1 MNNKLKNIY
10 LLFIKFFKIGLFTF
24 GGGYAMIS
32 LIHAEIVENMKWLDD
47 KEMMNMIVIA
57 ETTPGVLAVNT
68 ATFVGWKIAGIAG
81 SAAATIGVTMP
92 SVIIIGIISLF
103 FDEFKN
109 LKYAAYAFNGIR
121 AGVVLLIFDAVRKLD
136 KKNEKSLFYFII
148 LGLTVIA
155 SFFFKLN
162 VVYILI
168 IAMILGIL
176 YTFMFVKEKK
186 NENNDCIKNNNE
198 KENENKTEGSGDN

>member
-1 MNNKLKNIY
+1 MNNKYNKLKNIY

-32 LIHAEIVENMKWLDD
+32 LIHAEVVENMKWLDD
-47 KEMMNMIVIA
+47 KEMVNMIVIA
-57 ETTPGVLAVNT
+57 EATPGVLAINT
-68 ATFVGWKIAGIAG
+68 ATFVGYKIAGIAG
-81 SAAATIGVTMP
+81 SAIATIGVAMP
-92 SVIIIGIISLF
+92 SVIIICIISLF
-103 FDEFKN
+103 FDAFKN

-121 AGVVLLIFDAVRKLD
+121 AGVVLLIIEAVGKLN

-148 LGLTVIA
+148 VGLTVIA

-176 YTFMFVKEKK
+176 YTLIFVRDKKGGGEK
-186 NENNDCIKNNNE
+186 
-198 KENENKTEGSGDN
+198 